1 MKGIRPY
8 ITLAVVV
15 LWAVAA
21 ASCAKPYHQPDE
33 HYIYVAANINLP
45 YWQEAQA
52 GFMDAATALGVKA
65 EMAGPDSFSPN
76 DELTAFQNAVAQH
89 PSGIL
94 LSAARADLFKSAI
107 ESAITQGIPVV
118 CADSDAPDSHRILFI
133 GTDNF
138 RAGGESARRMAELLH
153 GQGSIVIIAIP
164 GQLNIDERVRG
175 VTEALKKYPGMKIAQ
190 AMDDKGDSR
199 SAYDQIVAAVQGKKK
214 IDGIIT
220 LEASG
225 GEGAADALHRF
236 DMDGK
241 VPIVAFDKDPETLDW
256 ISRGAITATIAQ
268 KPYVMSYYGLK
279 FLDDLH
285 HNAVHEFK
293 DWQSAPAAPIP
304 TWVDTGTA
312 VVDKSN
318 IKAFRDALAA
328 HPKPL

>member
-1 MKGIRPY
+1 MRDVRQIRPY
-8 ITLAVVV
+8 LALVSI
-15 LWAVAA
+15 LAVAA
-21 ASCAKPYHQPDE
+21 CVASCAKPYHTQDE
-33 HYIYVAANINLP
+33 HYIYVAANINVP

-65 EMAGPDSFSPN
+65 EMVGPDTFSPN

-94 LSAARADLFKSAI
+94 VSAMKADLFKSAI
-107 ESAITQGIPVV
+107 DNAISQGIPVI
-118 CADSDAPDSHRILFI
+118 CADADSPDSQRVLYI

-153 GQGSIVIIAIP
+153 GQGNIVVITIP

-190 AMDDKGDSR
+190 TLDDKGDSR
-199 SAYDQIVAAVQGKKK
+199 SAYDQVVAIVQGKKK

-268 KPYVMSYYGLK
+268 KPFTMAYVGVKMLLQYRRGLIRARPSSTRATSK
-279 FLDDLH
+279 CSVTLWRH
-285 HNAVHEFK
+285 I
-293 DWQSAPAAPIP
+293 QSRCN
-304 TWVDTGTA
+304 G
-312 VVDKSN
+312 
-318 IKAFRDALAA
+318 
-328 HPKPL
+328 

>member
-1 MKGIRPY
+1 MRNLRVRAALFAAI
-8 ITLAVVV
+8 LA
-15 LWAVAA
+15 AMA
-21 ASCAKPYHQPDE
+21 ASCAKPYHDPNE
-33 HYIYVAANINLP
+33 RYIYIAANLKLP

-52 GFMDAATALGVKA
+52 GFMDAASSLGVKA
-65 EMAGPDSFSPN
+65 EMEGPDGFAP
-76 DELTAFQNAVAQH
+76 DEELTAFQNAVGQH

-94 LSAARADLFKSAI
+94 VSAFRADLFKSAI
-107 ESAITQGIPVV
+107 DGAIAQGIPVI
-118 CADSDAPDSHRILFI
+118 CADSDAPDSRRVLFI

-138 RAGGESARRMAELLH
+138 RAGGESARRMGELLK
-153 GQGSIVIIAIP
+153 GQGNVVVIAIP
-164 GQLNIDERVRG
+164 GQPNIDERVRG
-175 VTEALKKYPGMKIAQ
+175 VTEALKKYPGIKITATL
-190 AMDDKGDSR
+190 DDKGDLH
-199 SAYDQIVAAVQGKKK
+199 SAYDQIADMVQKKQK
-214 IDGIIT
+214 VDGIIT

-236 DMDGK
+236 NMDGK
-241 VPIVAFDKDPETLDW
+241 IPIVAFDKDPETLDW
-256 ISRGAITATIAQ
+256 ITRGAITATIAQ

-293 DWQSAPAAPIP
+293 DWRTAPAAPIP

-318 IKAFRDALAA
+318 IQSFREALAE